1 MMNEKRSIPNWARLL
16 ISLLIAHLPL
26 ILPVIGFLV
35 LHGKTKGDEFH
46 GIEVLCAKLAPAWN
60 LVFLLFYLPSNL
72 ITGLLLEPHSWTPG
86 IIGCIV
92 QSTLIGIGI
101 WALWRKRSMANHTWD
116 GVRQPADVLPKPSR

>member
-26 ILPVIGFLV
+26 IPPVIGFLV
-35 LHGKTKGDEFH
+35 LHGKTKGDELH

-60 LVFLLFYLPSNL
+60 LVFLCFYLPSNL
-72 ITGLLLEPHSWTPG
+72 ITGLLLDPHSWTPA
-86 IIGCIV
+86 IIGCSV

-101 WALWRKRSMANHTWD
+101 WALWRKRSMANPTSESAWF
-116 GVRQPADVLPKPSR
+116 PASEK